1 MPASRKPAPKR
12 GGRVATFGAEGRA
25 TDTVK
30 FRMEIRGLAYLF
42 VAAFLALCV
51 FSFDPLDPTFN
62 QAVSAARQTATSPAV

>member
-1 MPASRKPAPKR
+1 
-12 GGRVATFGAEGRA
+12 
-25 TDTVK
+25 
-30 FRMEIRGLAYLF
+30 MEIRGLAYLF